1 MTKRSRVQ
9 IPVEVTSHLDQSVET
24 IQLADPVACAVIKQ
38 SINNK
43 NWEDEKHNLNFI
55 SNWNRNYKIRK
66 TLSEK
71 SFFTLSGIKASP
83 HKSHLMFRGVRRLV
97 GILRMNSFETTKKKY
112 FQFDNDYFLEFS
124 SFSV

>member
-1 MTKRSRVQ
+1 MNIITLFYVGIMKF
-9 IPVEVTSHLDQSVET
+9 
-24 IQLADPVACAVIKQ
+24 
-38 SINNK
+38 
-43 NWEDEKHNLNFI
+43 EKLGG
-55 SNWNRNYKIRK
+55 KV
-66 TLSEK
+66 SE

-97 GILRMNSFETTKKKY
+97 GILRMNSFETTTKKKY